1 MDPPLPPDFSLAE
14 HYGDDGLN
22 DPFHDDEEDGDGD
35 EQQEPASHGPKR
47 PARKPA
53 PKRAQFPHEKSSML
67 KALFEFFI
75 PPLNQDPETTRR
87 WKIAIGFAVLCLS
100 IATLVSWGIFQ
111 PFGHQGFAYSADVKS
126 IKVELLEQRIF
137 DARLRQCSAA
147 SQESRQFYAAKVQ
160 ELLSKFRETEGQY
173 RLPSCEEVR

>member
-14 HYGDDGLN
+14 HYGDAAYDQRDEGE
-22 DPFHDDEEDGDGD
+22 DEEDHEG
-35 EQQEPASHGPKR
+35 EQKSTNHRPKR

-53 PKRAQFPHEKSSML
+53 PKVPKSAHEKSSML

-75 PPLNQDPETTRR
+75 PPVNDDPESHRR
-87 WKIAIGFAVLCLS
+87 WRIALGFAVFCLS
-100 IATLVSWGIFQ
+100 CATLVSYGIFS
-111 PFGHQGFAYSADVKS
+111 PFGHQGFAYSTDVKS

-137 DARLRQCSAA
+137 DARLRQCSAT
-147 SQESRQFYAAKVQ
+147 SQESRQFYAGKVQ